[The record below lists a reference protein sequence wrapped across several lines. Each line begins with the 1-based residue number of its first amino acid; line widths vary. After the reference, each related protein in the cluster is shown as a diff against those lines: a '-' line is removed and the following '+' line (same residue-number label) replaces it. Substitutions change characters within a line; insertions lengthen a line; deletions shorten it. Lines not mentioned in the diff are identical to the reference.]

1 MNTEAEKPMPTPVRL
16 ALLVAAGWAIYAVIG
31 NALEPPARIA
41 FPHFIAH
48 AVPTAPDAA
57 IDAMQGESDMIRT
70 VAIAPAQLMLAAS
83 PGREQGVA
91 VLAQKPPQ
99 QIPQDLYVGPLIAPL
114 DTNVANI
121 ANGVNTST
129 APKSK
134 RLSSSIS
141 TAATPVIEQPDS
153 AIPLLG
159 PVTHESGRRARV
171 APPFLACTV
180 EIREHGVLVSHQ
192 TIGCT
197 QSGDGER
204 PSMLMEFGQEVP
216 NEIPNMQY
224 WLSVQVDGYQVDG
237 TRRGYPILRTRMEM
251 KGLLGRAVGRRK
263 YESVT
268 IVEPNKKHTVIAF
281 NIDDDDFAVTII
293 AKKQE

>member
-1 MNTEAEKPMPTPVRL
+1 MDTEAQTPMRTPVKL
-16 ALLVAAGWAIYAVIG
+16 ALLVTAGWAAYAVVD
-31 NALEPPARIA
+31 NALEPPARIS

-48 AVPTAPDAA
+48 ATPAVEYAAP
-57 IDAMQGESDMIRT
+57 DAMQGEPEMMRT
-70 VAIAPAQLMLAAS
+70 VAADPAKLTFVAA

-99 QIPQDLYVGPLIAPL
+99 QSPQNLYVGPLIALP
-114 DTNVANI
+114 DANI
-121 ANGVNTST
+121 GA

-134 RLSSSIS
+134 RLPSTIS
-141 TAATPVIEQPDS
+141 TAATPVIAQPDS

-159 PVTHESGRRARV
+159 PIAHESGRRTRV

-180 EIREHGVLVSHQ
+180 EIREHGILVSHQ

-197 QSGDGER
+197 QSDDGER

-224 WLSVQVDGYQVDG
+224 WLSVQVDGY
-237 TRRGYPILRTRMEM
+237 RKGYPILRTRMEL

-268 IVEPNKKHTVIAF
+268 IVEPDKKHTVIAF

-293 AKKQE
+293 ANKQE